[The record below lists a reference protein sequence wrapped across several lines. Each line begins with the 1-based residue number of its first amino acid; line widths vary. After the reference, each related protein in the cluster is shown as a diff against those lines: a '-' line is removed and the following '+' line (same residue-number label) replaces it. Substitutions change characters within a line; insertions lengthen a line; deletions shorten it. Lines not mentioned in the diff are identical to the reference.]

1 MRDAYLVVLRICMH
15 LSSTIHNSTYFS
27 YIQNCNTFD
36 NVSNFCFTYT
46 DILEHS
52 CNLKQAYSVTI

>member
-1 MRDAYLVVLRICMH
+1 MRDTYLVMLRICMH
-15 LSSTIHNSTYFS
+15 LSSTIHKSTYFS

-36 NVSNFCFTYT
+36 DVSYFGFTYT

-52 CNLKQAYSVTI
+52 CNLKHAYSVTV